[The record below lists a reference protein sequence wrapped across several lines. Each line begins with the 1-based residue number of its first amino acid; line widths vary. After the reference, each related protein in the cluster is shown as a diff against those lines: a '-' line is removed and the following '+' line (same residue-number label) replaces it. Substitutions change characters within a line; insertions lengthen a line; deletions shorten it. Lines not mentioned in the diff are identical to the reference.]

1 MTSDTIEVFYS
12 YCHKDEGLRDELEKH
27 LSILR
32 RQGVINSWHDRRIG
46 VGTEWAGQIDEHLNS
61 ANVILLL
68 VSSDFLASDYCYDL
82 EMARAME
89 RHDAGEACVI
99 PISLRPCDWKGTPF
113 EKLQGLPKDMKPV
126 TTWANQDEAFTGIAK
141 GIRQAVDRIKA
152 NP

>member
-1 MTSDTIEVFYS
+1 MASDKIEIFYS
-12 YCHKDEGLRDELEKH
+12 YSHKDEDLRDELQKH

-32 RQGVINSWHDRRIG
+32 RQGVINSWHDRRIS
-46 VGTEWAGQIDEHLNS
+46 VGTEWVGQIDEHLNS

-68 VSSDFLASDYCYDL
+68 VSADFIASDYCYDL

-89 RHDAGEACVI
+89 RHDAKEACVI
-99 PISLRPCDWKGTPF
+99 PISLRPCDWKGAPF

-126 TTWANQDEAFTGIAK
+126 TTWANQDEAFTDIAK
-141 GIRQAVDRIKA
+141 GIRQAVERIKA